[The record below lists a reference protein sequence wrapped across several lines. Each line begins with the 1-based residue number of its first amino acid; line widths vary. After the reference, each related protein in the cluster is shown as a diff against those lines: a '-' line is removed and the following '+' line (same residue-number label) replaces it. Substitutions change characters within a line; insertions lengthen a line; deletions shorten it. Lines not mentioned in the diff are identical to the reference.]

1 MGSVAPAEEGVADD
15 DDDAQRRRGQTLT
28 ILDEEWI
35 EKRPGVGRGDESGYR
50 LFRIGWA

>member
-1 MGSVAPAEEGVADD
+1 MDN
-15 DDDAQRRRGQTLT
+15 RGDYGNDGRVLT

-50 LFRIGWA
+50 LFRIGWV